1 MKLCESETESERESE
16 RGRICEKVFESEEM
30 CENDDERG
38 GSPVVC
44 LWKVSERLCT
54 TI

>member
-1 MKLCESETESERESE
+1 MRERVRQRVRE